1 MGAAGENF
9 LVLDVAESKENVL
22 VRNWG
27 EIQGYFEKTLRNSN
41 FPHFSRFCQGFFS
54 IKVFKVFKVVK
65 AVLPTLYNSK
75 TAWNFYI
82 PKKALIA

>member
-41 FPHFSRFCQGFFS
+41 FSPFFKVLPRFFLNQGF
-54 IKVFKVFKVVK
+54 
-65 AVLPTLYNSK
+65 
-75 TAWNFYI
+75 
-82 PKKALIA
+82 